1 MNGPRYLLDTNI
13 VSDLARH
20 PGGPVMQRIAAVG
33 VEQIGISIIVA
44 CEMRFGAI
52 KSGSQRLVQRVQR
65 VLDQIATFPM
75 ESPVEE
81 HYADIRNTLERAG
94 TPIGPNDL
102 LIAAHARSLGLT
114 LVTDNVREFS
124 RVPGLSVENW
134 LTNTA

>member
-13 VSDLARH
+13 VSDLVRH
-20 PGGPVMQRIAAVG
+20 PSGSVMQRIAAIG

-52 KSGSQRLVQRVQR
+52 KSGSHRLVQRVKL
-65 VLDQIATFPM
+65 VLDQIETFPM

-81 HYADIRNTLERAG
+81 HYAEIRDTLERVG

-124 RVPGLSVENW
+124 RVPGLLVENW
-134 LTNTA
+134 LANIA

>member
-13 VSDLARH
+13 VSDLVRH
-20 PGGPVMQRIAAVG
+20 PGGSVMQRIAAIG
-33 VEQIGISIIVA
+33 VEQIGISIIVT

-52 KSGSQRLVQRVQR
+52 KSGSQRLAHRVKL

-81 HYADIRNTLERAG
+81 HYAEIRDTLERTG

-124 RVPGLSVENW
+124 RVPGLLVENW
-134 LTNTA
+134 LANIA